1 MGVARTCN
9 NGRNTVC
16 IKIEEIGGNTT
27 TPGMVK
33 RMCGNYDYGQG
44 TDMCKVTN
52 IQTWKKST
60 IISIQDTRVQLVGS
74 RYVVATLC
82 TCDKDLCNKGSRGV
96 ETVAL
101 LGGLLML
108 ALYL

>member
-9 NGRNTVC
+9 NGRNSVC

-44 TDMCKVTN
+44 TDMCKVTL
-52 IQTWKKST
+52 T
-60 IISIQDTRVQLVGS
+60 
-74 RYVVATLC
+74 
-82 TCDKDLCNKGSRGV
+82 
-96 ETVAL
+96 
-101 LGGLLML
+101 
-108 ALYL
+108 